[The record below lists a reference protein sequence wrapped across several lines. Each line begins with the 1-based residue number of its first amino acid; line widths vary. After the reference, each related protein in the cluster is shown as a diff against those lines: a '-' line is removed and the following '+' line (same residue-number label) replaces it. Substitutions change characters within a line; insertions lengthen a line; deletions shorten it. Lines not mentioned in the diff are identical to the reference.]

1 MPGWGAKT
9 PQASWPK
16 NQNIKQKQGCDK
28 FNKDFKK
35 TDPHKKKQNKTR
47 KFSRAYL
54 ANNLKIPFM
63 ERFPVF
69 YFTWIRIPRG

>member
-9 PQASWPK
+9 PQALWPK

-35 TDPHKKKQNKTR
+35 NDPHKQNKT
-47 KFSRAYL
+47 KPESFQGH
-54 ANNLKIPFM
+54 
-63 ERFPVF
+63 
-69 YFTWIRIPRG
+69 TWLII